1 MMGDPSMSMDEN
13 GFQITVSNKIEN
25 LPGIAQFISDA
36 LQKLGMPEEKIFDI
50 NVAVDEACTN
60 IIQNAYSPD
69 EEGTIQI
76 RCEAL
81 NGNKCAVL
89 IKDHGK
95 PFDQTRPV
103 TVDTTSSLEER
114 KPGGLGLFFIR
125 ELVDEIYYEYKDGYE
140 TLTMV
145 KLMS

>member
-1 MMGDPSMSMDEN
+1 MSVDATKE
-13 GFQITVSNKIEN
+13 FQIVVTNKLEN
-25 LPGIAQFISDA
+25 LPAIAKFISDA
-36 LQKLGMPEEKIFDI
+36 LQQLGMQEEKIFDV

-60 IIQNAYSPD
+60 IIQNGYSPD
-69 EEGTIQI
+69 EVGTIEI

-95 PFDQTRPV
+95 AFDQTQAVP
-103 TVDTTSSLEER
+103 VDTTSSLEER

-125 ELVDEIYYEYKDGYE
+125 ELVDEIYYEYKGGYE

-145 KLMS
+145 KSMS

>member
-1 MMGDPSMSMDEN
+1 MSNDGGKE
-13 GFQITVSNKIEN
+13 FQITVSNQLDN
-25 LPGIAQFISDA
+25 LPTIAKFISDS
-36 LQKLGMPEEKIFDI
+36 LHQFGMPEERIFDI

-60 IIQNAYSPD
+60 IIQHAYSPD
-69 EEGTIQI
+69 EEGTIEI
-76 RCEAL
+76 RCQAL
-81 NGNKCAVL
+81 SDNKCSVS

-95 PFDQTRPV
+95 PFDQTHGG
-103 TVDTTSSLEER
+103 TVDTTSSLEDR

-140 TLTMV
+140 ILTMV

>member
-1 MMGDPSMSMDEN
+1 MATRE
-13 GFQITVSNKIEN
+13 FQIVVSNKLEN
-25 LPGIAQFISDA
+25 LPTIAKFLSDA
-36 LQKLGMPEEKIFDI
+36 LQQLGMQEDKIFDV

-60 IIQNAYSPD
+60 IIQNAYSPG
-69 EEGTIQI
+69 EEGTIEI
-76 RCEAL
+76 RCEPR

-95 PFDQTRPV
+95 PFDQTRAVP
-103 TVDTTSSLEER
+103 VDTTSSLEER

-125 ELVDEIYYEYKDGYE
+125 ELVDEIYYEYNGGHE

-145 KLMS
+145 KSMS

>member
-1 MMGDPSMSMDEN
+1 MSVDANIE
-13 GFQITVSNKIEN
+13 FQIVVSNKLEN
-25 LPGIAQFISDA
+25 LPAIAKFISDA
-36 LQKLGMPEEKIFDI
+36 LQRFGMKEEKIFDV

-60 IIQNAYSPD
+60 IIQNAYSPE
-69 EEGTIQI
+69 EEGTIEI

-81 NGNKCAVL
+81 NDNKCAVL

-95 PFDQTRPV
+95 PFAQTQAV
-103 TVDTTSSLEER
+103 AVDTTSSLEER

-125 ELVDEIYYEYKDGYE
+125 ELVDEISYEYKDGYQ

-145 KLMS
+145 KSMS